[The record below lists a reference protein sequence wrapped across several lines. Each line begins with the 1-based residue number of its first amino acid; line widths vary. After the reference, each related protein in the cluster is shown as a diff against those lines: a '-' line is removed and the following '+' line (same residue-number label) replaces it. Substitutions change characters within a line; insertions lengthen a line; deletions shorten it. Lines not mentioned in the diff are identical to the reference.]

1 MKNKIYSVLLFG
13 MLGLGLNSCITY
25 KDIRATEIKSITPTS
40 LTFSEVKIKIELGIE
55 NPNNYSITLK
65 KQNVRAFINGND
77 VGKIKI
83 EEMIKLPRKS
93 NQIYTLT
100 LVPEAAKV
108 ISALPSIMIAGSAEA
123 ALKGSIRVKAG
134 WLPKTIPIDLKKK
147 ISLDDFQF

>member
-1 MKNKIYSVLLFG
+1 MAKNLYTALISFLF
-13 MLGLGLNSCITY
+13 LIGLNSCITY

-55 NPNNYSITLK
+55 NPNSYNIALK
-65 KQNVRAFINGND
+65 KQNVRAYINGND
-77 VGKIKI
+77 VGEIRI
-83 EEMIKLPRKS
+83 EEMLKLPRKS

-100 LVPEAAKV
+100 LVPDAAKV
-108 ISALPSIMIAGSAEA
+108 VSALPSIMIAGSAEA

-134 WLPKTIPIDLKKK
+134 WLPKTIAIDLKKK